1 MAKSV
6 ENLRQILLPFSLSIV
21 IMSTGISCNSK
32 PEAQIQ
38 LSKATFAGGCFWCM
52 EPAFDKL
59 EGVISTVSGY
69 TGGTKE
75 NPTYEE
81 VCTGTT
87 GHAEAIE
94 IDYDSSKISYADL
107 LETFW
112 HNIDPTDPGG
122 QFCDKGSQYRTA
134 IFYHNEEQKALAEA
148 SRQALLD
155 SKRYQNVYT
164 EIVPATTFYPA
175 EVYHQGYYKKNPI
188 PYRIYRDACGRDQ
201 RIQELWSRVTPVKTE

>member
-1 MAKSV
+1 MPGSAD
-6 ENLRQILLPFSLSIV
+6 NLRQVLLLIGLFLL
-21 IMSTGISCNSK
+21 IMSTCTSCNSK

-59 EGVISTVSGY
+59 EGVISIASGY

-81 VCTGTT
+81 VCSGTT
-87 GHAEAIE
+87 GHAEAID

-155 SKRYQNVYT
+155 SQRYQEVFT
-164 EIVPATTFYPA
+164 EIVPASTFYPA
-175 EVYHQGYYKKNPI
+175 EGYHQGYYKKNPI

-201 RIQELWSRVTPVKTE
+201 RIQELWSRVKPAKTE